1 MNSEHSVNR
10 LKVKKFFLFFV
21 FFLMNSR
28 SKIFFQNKQ
37 AAEEANSNGGGGGV
51 VVDRAAMLVEL
62 FDCELRLK
70 ETVRQYVETLLVC
83 YGECLCFFVNAVFS

>member
-1 MNSEHSVNR
+1 MDSEHSVNR

-21 FFLMNSR
+21 FVFDELTF
-28 SKIFFQNKQ
+28 KKKYFFQNKQ
-37 AAEEANSNGGGGGV
+37 AAEEANSNGGGV

-83 YGECLCFFVNAVFS
+83 YGECLCFFVNACI